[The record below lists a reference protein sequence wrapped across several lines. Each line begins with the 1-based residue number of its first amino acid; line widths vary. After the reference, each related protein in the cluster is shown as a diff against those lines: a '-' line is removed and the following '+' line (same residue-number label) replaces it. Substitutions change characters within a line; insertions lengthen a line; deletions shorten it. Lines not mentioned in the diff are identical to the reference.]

1 MEVSFNDTRCGGG
14 RGVCLTDPLLFTC
27 TVTGVISD
35 DITVNFTAGHEIHI
49 NSYNTEVVDLPHGV
63 TVHNQNVEITDY
75 YTLTK
80 NKSVRVYEYMLT
92 LSIVNASLL
101 NGSIICS
108 VNGSNDEAECPVVGK
123 LVIWSR
129 YGRVNAC

>member
-1 MEVSFNDTRCGGG
+1 MEVGFNDTRCGDG
-14 RGVCLTDPLLFTC
+14 RGVCPTDPILFTC
-27 TVTGVISD
+27 TVTGVIND
-35 DITVNFTAGHEIHI
+35 DITVNFTAGYEIHI
-49 NSYNTEVVDLPHGV
+49 NSYNTTVVDLPRGV
-63 TVHNQNVEITDY
+63 TVQNQNVEIAD

-108 VNGSNDEAECPVVGK
+108 VNGSSDDNDEAECPVVGK
-123 LVIWSR
+123 FVIWSR
-129 YGRVNAC
+129 C